1 MIHLRLDKI
10 HHNALFVSK
19 ILCPVNQFLHW
30 KLSTYF
36 KIEFMPNLHNKWS
49 KQTQPGIAEKIGD
62 TLKPKGP
69 LKPRV
74 QDGIKKL
81 QLQINKLDSMIT
93 NLQERDAKLFQ
104 RIVDATQKH
113 DTQTSKVL
121 GNELAEVRKVTKILS
136 SARIALEQIELRLTT
151 CSDLGDTVVAI
162 MPTMGLMKN
171 LKSSLGKIMPGA
183 EQEIGQMA
191 EMLGGFMTE
200 SFSGDTAFGVD
211 ETTNS
216 ESEAILKEAAA
227 VAETSAGQMFPS
239 VPTDTQEASTTKFL

>member
-1 MIHLRLDKI
+1 
-10 HHNALFVSK
+10 
-19 ILCPVNQFLHW
+19 
-30 KLSTYF
+30 
-36 KIEFMPNLHNKWS
+36 MPNLSKDWS
-49 KQTQPGIAEKIGD
+49 KQPQPSISEKIND
-62 TLKPKGP
+62 TIKPKGA

-74 QDGIKKL
+74 QDGIKKI
-81 QLQINKLDSMIT
+81 QIQIKKLDTMLT

-113 DTQTSKVL
+113 DTQTTKVL

-191 EMLGGFMTE
+191 EMLGGFMTD
-200 SFSGDTAFGVD
+200 SFSGDSAFGID
-211 ETTNS
+211 ATTTAES
-216 ESEAILKEAAA
+216 ESILKEAAA
-227 VAETSAGQMFPS
+227 VAESSTGQMFPS
-239 VPTDTQEASTTKFL
+239 VPTSTQEATSTKFY

>member
-1 MIHLRLDKI
+1 
-10 HHNALFVSK
+10 
-19 ILCPVNQFLHW
+19 
-30 KLSTYF
+30 
-36 KIEFMPNLHNKWS
+36 MPNLTNKWTKPPQAS
-49 KQTQPGIAEKIGD
+49 ITEKINE
-62 TLKPKGP
+62 TIKPKGA

-74 QDGIKKL
+74 QEGIKKL
-81 QLQINKLDSMIT
+81 QLQIKKLDSMLT

-121 GNELAEVRKVTKILS
+121 GNELAEVRKVSKILS

-183 EQEIGQMA
+183 EAEIGQMA

-200 SFSGDTAFGVD
+200 SFSGDAAFGTD
-211 ETTNS
+211 ETMTAES
-216 ESEAILKEAAA
+216 ESILKEAAA
-227 VAETSAGQMFPS
+227 VAESSAGQMFPS
-239 VPTDTQEASTTKFL
+239 VPSDSQEATTSKFF

>member
-1 MIHLRLDKI
+1 MS
-10 HHNALFVSK
+10 N
-19 ILCPVNQFLHW
+19 
-30 KLSTYF
+30 LSSRW
-36 KIEFMPNLHNKWS
+36 L
-49 KQTQPGIAEKIGD
+49 KQPQPSITEKISD
-62 TLKPKGP
+62 SLKPKGP

-74 QDGIKKL
+74 QEGIKKL
-81 QLQINKLDSMIT
+81 QLQIKKLDSMLT

-200 SFSGDTAFGVD
+200 SFSGDATFGVD

-216 ESEAILKEAAA
+216 ESENILKEAAA
-227 VAETSAGQMFPS
+227 VAESSTGQMFPS
-239 VPTDTQEASTTKFL
+239 VPTDTQEVTTSKFL

>member
-1 MIHLRLDKI
+1 MG
-10 HHNALFVSK
+10 
-19 ILCPVNQFLHW
+19 
-30 KLSTYF
+30 
-36 KIEFMPNLHNKWS
+36 NLQNNWS
-49 KQTQPGIAEKIGD
+49 KQPQSSISEKISD
-62 TLKPKGP
+62 TVKPKGP

-74 QDGIKKL
+74 ENAIKKL
-81 QLQINKLDSMIT
+81 QLQIKKLDSMLT

-104 RIVDATQKH
+104 RIVEATQNH

-151 CSDLGDTVVAI
+151 SRDLGDTVVAI

-171 LKSSLGKIMPGA
+171 LRSSLGKIMPGA
-183 EQEIGQMA
+183 EQEINQMG

-200 SFSGDTAFGVD
+200 SFSGDGVFGMD

-216 ESEAILKEAAA
+216 ESEKILKEAAA
-227 VAETSAGQMFPS
+227 VAESSTGQLFPS
-239 VPTDTQEASTTKFL
+239 VPTNSQNTGTTNSNL

>member
-1 MIHLRLDKI
+1 ML
-10 HHNALFVSK
+10 
-19 ILCPVNQFLHW
+19 
-30 KLSTYF
+30 
-36 KIEFMPNLHNKWS
+36 
-49 KQTQPGIAEKIGD
+49 
-62 TLKPKGP
+62 
-69 LKPRV
+69 
-74 QDGIKKL
+74 
-81 QLQINKLDSMIT
+81 T

-113 DTQTSKVL
+113 DIQTSKVL

-136 SARIALEQIELRLTT
+136 NARIALEQIELRLTT

-200 SFSGDTAFGVD
+200 SFSGDSAFGLD
-211 ETTNS
+211 PSTNS
-216 ESEAILKEAAA
+216 ESESILKEAAA
-227 VAETSAGQMFPS
+227 VAESSAGQMFPS
-239 VPTDTQEASTTKFL
+239 VPTNSHQATSTRFL

>member
-1 MIHLRLDKI
+1 MS
-10 HHNALFVSK
+10 N
-19 ILCPVNQFLHW
+19 
-30 KLSTYF
+30 LSSRW
-36 KIEFMPNLHNKWS
+36 L
-49 KQTQPGIAEKIGD
+49 KQPQPSITEKISD
-62 TLKPKGP
+62 SLKPKGP

-81 QLQINKLDSMIT
+81 QLQIKKLDSMLT
-93 NLQERDAKLFQ
+93 NLQERDVKLFQ

-183 EQEIGQMA
+183 EQEISQMA

-200 SFSGDTAFGVD
+200 SFSGDTAFGID
-211 ETTNS
+211 ETTNA
-216 ESEAILKEAAA
+216 ESEKILKEAAA
-227 VAETSAGQMFPS
+227 VAENSTNQMFPS
-239 VPTDTQEASTTKFL
+239 VPTDTKEASTSKFI

>member
-1 MIHLRLDKI
+1 MS
-10 HHNALFVSK
+10 N
-19 ILCPVNQFLHW
+19 
-30 KLSTYF
+30 LSSRW
-36 KIEFMPNLHNKWS
+36 L
-49 KQTQPGIAEKIGD
+49 KQPQPSITEKISD
-62 TLKPKGP
+62 SLKPKGP

-81 QLQINKLDSMIT
+81 QLQIKKLDSMLT
-93 NLQERDAKLFQ
+93 NLQERDVKLFQ

-183 EQEIGQMA
+183 EQEINQMA

-211 ETTNS
+211 ETTNA
-216 ESEAILKEAAA
+216 ESEKILKEAAA
-227 VAETSAGQMFPS
+227 VAESSTNQMFPS
-239 VPTDTQEASTTKFL
+239 VPTDTKEASTSKF